1 MRSFHFT
8 RKCRFLQSFRAD
20 FFCARS
26 CAALASIWAPSSG
39 GIGRRLNAPVSR
51 FAAQKALPRTVTC
64 RDSSTAHTP
73 ASAKFTAGPAAASR
87 NRCAGDSSALP
98 SRMQKPVN
106 VTSMTGKRRCCAQ
119 YTRICPHSWRKAA
132 SRPVRRKPLASNSSS
147 PYSTPHSSTGSRKR
161 NGPIRSGVRLCIR
174 QSQQGRRV
182 AGGPLSAQ
190 LKVQVCPGGTAGLP
204 CRAQY
209 LPGLYRF
216 TGTHIQVLQ
225 VRIKGLGAVR
235 VQQLQADAIAV
246 AASGSRGNSFPDSQH
261 RRAFRTGKVHSLV
274 EALFPGKG
282 VTCRVTCY

>member
-1 MRSFHFT
+1 MKTVFNIVLVLCAAALIYICYTSIMGPINFENAKKDT

-98 SRMQKPVN
+98 SRMQKPVS

-161 NGPIRSGVRLCIR
+161 SGPIRSGVRLCIR

-182 AGGPLSAQ
+182 AGDPLSAQ
-190 LKVQVCPGGTAGLP
+190 LKVQVCPGGTARTSAGWCTPRRLMNQWYETFHF
-204 CRAQY
+204 C
-209 LPGLYRF
+209 
-216 TGTHIQVLQ
+216 
-225 VRIKGLGAVR
+225 
-235 VQQLQADAIAV
+235 
-246 AASGSRGNSFPDSQH
+246 SFSSM
-261 RRAFRTGKVHSLV
+261 R
-274 EALFPGKG
+274 
-282 VTCRVTCY
+282 